1 MERHLQAGD
10 QAPDFKLNSTHGEQS
25 LEAHRG
31 KWLVLYFYPKDHT
44 SGCTT
49 EACDFR
55 DSLPGMDATVL
66 GVSADDLASHEKFA
80 ADYDLPFP
88 LLSDPGN
95 ELAKTYG
102 AYGEKKSYGK
112 VHEGVLRS
120 TFIINPQGR
129 IAAAMYGVKAAG
141 HAGRVAE
148 KLRELQAGNG

>member
-1 MERHLQAGD
+1 MDRHLQAGD
-10 QAPDFKLNSTHGEQS
+10 RAPDFTLNSTHGEQS

-44 SGCTT
+44 PGCTT

-55 DSLPGMDATVL
+55 DGLPGMDATVL
-66 GVSADDLASHEKFA
+66 GVSADDLDSHEKFA
-80 ADYDLPFP
+80 ADYHLSFP

-95 ELAKTYG
+95 ELAKAYG
-102 AYGEKKSYGK
+102 AYGEKNISGK
-112 VHEGVLRS
+112 AYKGTLRS
-120 TFIINPQGR
+120 TFIISPQGQ
-129 IAAAMYGVKAAG
+129 IATAMYDVKAAG